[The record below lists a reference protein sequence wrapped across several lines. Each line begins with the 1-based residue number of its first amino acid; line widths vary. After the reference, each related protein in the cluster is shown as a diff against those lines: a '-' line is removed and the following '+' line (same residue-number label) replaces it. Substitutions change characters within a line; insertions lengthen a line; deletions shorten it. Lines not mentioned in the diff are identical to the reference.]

1 MTGDSGNTHTS
12 ETTCPSLEE
21 LVFVGEGNSPVAEHI
36 AACVRCRA
44 RLASLREEAPPAE
57 PLSLPQ
63 LKGGRAGRRMP
74 HRVRPDTRLD
84 FGVICS
90 VASDERPGE
99 RMLAVVLGG
108 KPVTDPLADGAVT
121 VAPISLDRESASAW
135 DALIDGG
142 ELDLGYDCMVEIW
155 NYGQVARVQLD
166 ETLGT
171 VHPVARRRVE
181 GLWRA
186 TRNGADAPPESRV
199 GPPIVSERDP
209 RVGFQRDEIERVR
222 PFFTP
227 HIKSV
232 RELAGSLVRLLQERA
247 SAVTFAEPVS
257 GTPEADILTA
267 VRGNGFIVAPEGNA
281 LGHVIK
287 LLRFDIA
294 AGTAGGIAL
303 EEEASA
309 WTENEL
315 REPAQMAAR
324 STLERARDAVGR
336 IIPALAS
343 NRVAEETAAYVE
355 IVRAAASAASVDRGS
370 AEES

>member
-1 MTGDSGNTHTS
+1 MTGDGGSTHTP

-21 LVFVGEGNSPVAEHI
+21 LVLFGE
-36 AACVRCRA
+36 A
-44 RLASLREEAPPAE
+44 RLAEHVSACLRCQARLANLRDEAAAGE
-57 PLSLPQ
+57 PVSPPQ
-63 LKGGRAGRRMP
+63 LKGGRDGRNVP

-90 VASDERPGE
+90 VASDEAPGE

-108 KPVTDPLADGAVT
+108 KPVKDPLADGAVT
-121 VAPISLDRESASAW
+121 VAPISLDREYASAW

-171 VHPVARRRVE
+171 VHPVAKRRLE
-181 GLWRA
+181 GLWKA
-186 TRNGADAPPESRV
+186 TRNGAEAPRESRA
-199 GPPIVSERDP
+199 GPPILSESDP

-227 HIKSV
+227 HVKAV
-232 RELAGSLVRLLQERA
+232 RELAGSLVRLLQEHA
-247 SAVTFAEPVS
+247 SAVRFAEPAS
-257 GTPEADILTA
+257 GTPEADVLTA
-267 VRGNGFIVAPEGNA
+267 VRGNGFVVPPEGNA

-287 LLRFDIA
+287 LLGLDIA

-315 REPAQMAAR
+315 REPAKMAAR
-324 STLERARDAVGR
+324 NALERARDAVGR
-336 IIPALAS
+336 ILPALAT
-343 NRVAEETAAYVE
+343 NRLADETAAYVE
-355 IVRAAASAASVDRGS
+355 IVRLAASAASADQVS
-370 AEES
+370 ADES